1 MIQAPEEAKKA
12 KTSSFITSYGDYK
25 ESYLAS
31 EFTEDEKKT
40 VRQTFNMAIQK
51 LECVHSLNTNKINYG
66 ILTKDI
72 GKRLVDGIDIIN
84 FPGSNS
90 FRSSKSEYTFRSYDE
105 LSLIFDYEKINKAA
119 KVIMDNAV
127 VFATNISSFLMSK
140 KDGYRYQHY
149 SDIDRAKGIAESYYP
164 YHQSIFYNNAGYMA
178 VFWALM
184 ILTVDDSLKDKL
196 SVICD
201 FSTMMGI
208 SGNEICD
215 ILTVIEIIYYE
226 EGAITNKSDYSIN
239 SEYIIEAFVLVLAK
253 YGYVE
258 ILE

>member
-1 MIQAPEEAKKA
+1 
-12 KTSSFITSYGDYK
+12 
-25 ESYLAS
+25 
-31 EFTEDEKKT
+31 
-40 VRQTFNMAIQK
+40 
-51 LECVHSLNTNKINYG
+51 
-66 ILTKDI
+66 
-72 GKRLVDGIDIIN
+72 
-84 FPGSNS
+84 
-90 FRSSKSEYTFRSYDE
+90 
-105 LSLIFDYEKINKAA
+105 
-119 KVIMDNAV
+119 
-127 VFATNISSFLMSK
+127 
-140 KDGYRYQHY
+140 
-149 SDIDRAKGIAESYYP
+149 
-164 YHQSIFYNNAGYMA
+164 MA